1 MSRALGNRR
10 EKRLAAI
17 FPIRLWGMDANGRPF
32 IEASKTVNVSSSG
45 AMLRDIP
52 AKLVVGDVIGLKCNQ
67 KKYKFRV
74 IWIGKTGR
82 TDAGNVGLQSLDSG
96 EWIWEDL
103 NLPADNIDIYSRPP
117 ESERR
122 LVNRVRCFLSA
133 EAICEGAGLKA
144 LVFVRDLSLGGCY
157 VAMTFPFPVEAK
169 VSIAI
174 WLNDQTKIW
183 VDGVVISSH
192 PSTGMGVKFV
202 GLTRPNLEAIERC
215 LKELSELNDPFVRLW
230 LPNR

>member
-32 IEASKTVNVSSSG
+32 IEASKTVNVSRSG

-52 AKLVVGDVIGLKCNQ
+52 ANLVVGDVIGLKCNQ

-122 LVNRVRCFLSA
+122 LVNR
-133 EAICEGAGLKA
+133 
-144 LVFVRDLSLGGCY
+144 
-157 VAMTFPFPVEAK
+157 
-169 VSIAI
+169 
-174 WLNDQTKIW
+174 
-183 VDGVVISSH
+183 
-192 PSTGMGVKFV
+192 
-202 GLTRPNLEAIERC
+202 
-215 LKELSELNDPFVRLW
+215 
-230 LPNR
+230 